1 MKAERAKWEAEV
13 EELKREAAANN
24 ATKKPS
30 AKQTAQQQVS
40 AIELVLQTSPLTVTP
55 SGGRTRQMCHCKRG
69 VTVKGRFY

>member
-13 EELKREAAANN
+13 EELKREAANN

-30 AKQTAQQQVS
+30 AKQTAQQQVC

-55 SGGRTRQMCHCKRG
+55 SGPGKC